1 MLFRSQARRTSILD
15 LYYLAKNAGDEE
27 MLAEIEAKRIKFNES
42 HPSYSISRDTLRRS
56 YIGKEERVKN
66 SVDGV
71 YINKKLRNEI
81 IENSGD

>member
-1 MLFRSQARRTSILD
+1 
-15 LYYLAKNAGDEE
+15 
-27 MLAEIEAKRIKFNES
+27 MLAELEEKRLKFNAA
-42 HPSYSISRDTLRRS
+42 HPYYPISRDTLRRS